1 MHYPASDGDRALNT
15 ALWNDRPAAEW
26 LAAFPIGN
34 GRIGGMV
41 FGGIGQERIALNHE
55 SLWRGVTRHR
65 ATPEVAGRLPE
76 IRARFFAGDLAGGA
90 ALAEEVLGGHGR
102 RIMPYQPVGDL
113 WIELP
118 EASEAAAT
126 GFRRELDLTT
136 GIATTNWS
144 DHGHEIRREAFV
156 SADHN
161 ALVVRLTTTDPDGI
175 SVRIRLDRRQS
186 DEHPQTQG
194 GAAAKWP
201 AGESTPDTKQ
211 ADPALVA
218 RWGSK
223 TAIEYDG
230 TIPEALIAAWSS
242 GNALGLDG
250 IFPEGITFATEARVH
265 AEGAQASVRA
275 SDPERASIEVDQ
287 ATAVTVLL
295 TAATRVDEDGGSA
308 PVDVVA
314 ACLDGA
320 PVSFPTLRA
329 DHLTEHVPA
338 MARVDLQL
346 STPDDAAAMPLHRRL
361 ARLRDGHGDPGLS
374 ALYFNFGRYL
384 LFSSSRNCE
393 HPANLQGLWSEL
405 LSPAWQSDFHLNINL
420 QMNYWPALV
429 ANLPE
434 TVPPLTSFINRF
446 MPSAKQA
453 ARDLYGAD
461 GVFLPHATDV
471 WGRATPEAP
480 VCDVWTGAASWMAQH
495 FWWEWEFSRDTAFL
509 QDTAYPY
516 IKECAAFW
524 ESFLVPESRPG
535 HPHAGKLVTAPSNS
549 PENSYFWH
557 GERLRYGIG
566 ATMDLL
572 LAREIFTNAI
582 AASEILEVD
591 SDRRA
596 AWRGMI
602 DDLAPLQIGSFGQ
615 LQEWVDD
622 LEEAEPSHRHVSHL
636 YGIFPGDYPTA
647 SDSPDLFAAA
657 RASLE
662 RRLAFGGGHTGWSR
676 SWVAALWA
684 RFGEGELAGEHL
696 DELIKQFATD
706 ALLDLHPPRIFQ
718 IDGNLGGTAAVAEML
733 LQSHR
738 GVIRLLPA
746 LPPSWDTGRVSG
758 LRARDRTSVGIEWA
772 DGAMLS
778 ARLQTETATPIRLL
792 MPDDRRYDV
801 RGFSVEASG
810 QDPWGTEAF
819 AAVSGEAGEQIAVE
833 RADGE
838 MTWMSQADTVYV
850 ISPLVPVEGR

>member
-1 MHYPASDGDRALNT
+1 MHYPAADGDRAPNT
-15 ALWNDRPAAEW
+15 TLWNDRPAAEW

-65 ATPEVAGRLPE
+65 TTPDVADRLPE

-102 RIMPYQPVGDL
+102 RIMPYQPAGDL

-118 EASEAAAT
+118 ATREDETT

-136 GIATTNWS
+136 GIASTSWI
-144 DHGHEIRREAFV
+144 DHGHEIRRESFV

-161 ALVVRLTTTDPDGI
+161 VLVVRLTTTDPDGI

-186 DEHPQTQG
+186 DEHPQSQG
-194 GAAAKWP
+194 GAAAKQP
-201 AGESTPDTKQ
+201 GAGSSPDTKL

-218 RWGSK
+218 RWGTK
-223 TAIEYDG
+223 TTIEYDG
-230 TIPEALIAAWSS
+230 TIPEASILAWSS

-250 IFPEGITFATEARVH
+250 VFPEGLTFAAQARVYT
-265 AEGAQASVRA
+265 EGPKASAHVD
-275 SDPERASIEVDQ
+275 DPERAVIEVER

-295 TAATRVDEDGGSA
+295 TAATRVEEDGGSSPA
-308 PVDVVA
+308 DVA
-314 ACLDGA
+314 ASCLETA
-320 PVSFPTLRA
+320 PESFENLRA
-329 DHLTEHVPA
+329 DHLVEHVPP

-346 STPDDAAAMPLHRRL
+346 PTPDEAAASPLHRRL
-361 ARLRDGHGDPGLS
+361 ARLRDGHDDPGLS

-434 TVPPLTSFINRF
+434 TVPPLTNFINRF
-446 MPSAKQA
+446 TPSAKQA

-480 VCDVWTGAASWMAQH
+480 VCDVWTGAASWLAQH
-495 FWWEWEFSRDTAFL
+495 LWWEWEFSRDTAFL
-509 QDTAYPY
+509 QNTAYPY

-524 ESFLVPESRPG
+524 ESFLVPESRPA

-549 PENSYFWH
+549 PENSYLWH

-582 AASEILEVD
+582 AASEILGVD
-591 SDRRA
+591 EDRRA
-596 AWRGMI
+596 EWRRTI
-602 DDLAPLQIGSFGQ
+602 DDLAPLQVGSFGQ

-636 YGIFPGDYPTA
+636 YGIFPGNYPTA
-647 SDSPDLFAAA
+647 SDSPGLFAAA
-657 RASLE
+657 RTSLE
-662 RRLAFGGGHTGWSR
+662 RRLAHGGGHTGWSR

-718 IDGNLGGTAAVAEML
+718 IDGNLGGAAAVAEML

-738 GVIRLLPA
+738 GVLRLLPA
-746 LPPSWDTGRVSG
+746 LPPSWDTGHVLG
-758 LRARDRTSVGIEWA
+758 LRARDRTSVAIEWA
-772 DGAMLS
+772 DSAIRT
-778 ARLQTETATPIRLL
+778 ARLQTEASTPIRLL
-792 MPDDRRYDV
+792 MPDDRQYV
-801 RGFSVEASG
+801 VHAVPVERVPGAT
-810 QDPWGTEAF
+810 WGAEDF
-819 AAVSGEAGEQIAVE
+819 AAVSGEAGEKIAVE

-838 MTWMSQADTVYV
+838 MTWESKVNVVYV
-850 ISPLVPVEGR
+850 ISPSSPMEGP